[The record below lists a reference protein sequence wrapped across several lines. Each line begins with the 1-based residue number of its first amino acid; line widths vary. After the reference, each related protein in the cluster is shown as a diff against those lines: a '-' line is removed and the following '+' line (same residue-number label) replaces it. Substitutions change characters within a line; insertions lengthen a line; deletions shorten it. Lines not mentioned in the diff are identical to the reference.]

1 MKRDEYIAEKLKLKT
16 WPKILIGTRMGD
28 IIEATFNLDVNMK
41 EEKKQVAEEVYKLR
55 FNARNQM
62 ADDGDEEE
70 QSTDEEEN
78 KKLFSGLYG

>member
-1 MKRDEYIAEKLKLKT
+1 
-16 WPKILIGTRMGD
+16 
-28 IIEATFNLDVNMK
+28 
-41 EEKKQVAEEVYKLR
+41 VYKLR